1 MSDRLV
7 ALRQLRVCQVGVL
20 IAALLA
26 TVLIGAPASAG
37 RKEAAPTAPPD
48 IQSGPVHETV
58 KPKPRPPTAGSPA
71 PAAPAPESTCRIYGS
86 SSGFGLLCSHGAGG
100 KSLAQLLD
108 EAGIDTSG
116 TFCWDDRDLP
126 DGFQAPAPTT
136 GAGRWWLRTCL
147 SFDGAVTRDNADL
160 TYEFVFHTPGAEDE
174 LNDNQAAVITLVT
187 GRGQMPFLQ
196 VQTSPIASPRVG
208 QDVAFSLLCDSSKL
222 DCSRADSGF
231 ISTSKLDV
239 GGVTMHAELVHL
251 RVRPEGAARSATID
265 CNGAGIARTAE
276 QLATGAQDDPRVCRY
291 SYDRSSDGAGGGAS
305 GDRFPAQVTAYW
317 QIYYDDGTG
326 PKPLGATYEKTSI
339 SQVRVTEVQTLVVS

>member
-1 MSDRLV
+1 MTPFGRAPMRVLLLV
-7 ALRQLRVCQVGVL
+7 TGL
-20 IAALLA
+20 IASALFV
-26 TVLIGAPASAG
+26 TPASAD
-37 RKEAAPTAPPD
+37 EFPPAPTSPPPS
-48 IQSGPVHETV
+48 QPGPVRETV
-58 KPKPRPPTAGSPA
+58 KPKPRPPTAGASA

-86 SSGFGLLCSHGAGG
+86 SSGFGLLCSHGVGG

-108 EAGIDTSG
+108 EAGIDT
-116 TFCWDDRDLP
+116 TRKFCWDDRDLP

-174 LNDNQAAVITLVT
+174 LNDTQAAVITLVT

-222 DCSRADSGF
+222 DCSRSDQGF

-251 RVRPEGAARSATID
+251 RVRPEGAARSETID
-265 CNGAGIARTAE
+265 CNGAGLARTAE

-291 SYDRSSDGAGGGAS
+291 SYDQSSDGAGGGAS
-305 GDRFPAQVTAYW
+305 GDRFPAEVTAYW

-326 PKPLGATYEKTSI
+326 PRPLGATYEKTSI